1 MDSSA
6 KYCPPLPKETVPLF
20 DATQLPVRGWCE
32 GSRED
37 PLTGLIAFP
46 DFHSLLPREVSRILS
61 SGGLVALAI
70 GDVDGLKDHV
80 EHSNANDLTCFGHLA
95 GNRVMARLGDVT
107 RKWFHQQSFMAGCA
121 ATFGGDEVI
130 IAAAINDPTHF
141 YGTLIRLRDELA
153 VALPIS
159 VSFAFTVVA
168 PEHLPPDQSGRGWK
182 HVFTDRLLAGVDRCL
197 FAHKAARR
205 LGGDGGVI
213 AVTDVPYSDAETA
226 TLAGLQSLP
235 SGDEVLHAIAR
246 PVPDG
251 PMLLPC
257 LGPLGQRGRRFR
269 VTSPS
274 GSRTAVVISWRGQA
288 ALPASTWLGVGPVAV
303 GLKPLRAV
311 SAAGVPD
318 DLGLALGSACLSWS
332 VLPAH
337 EQAQML
343 HLIRESSTL
352 DIRRARIKA
361 VLGAVASRSPRSS

>member
-6 KYCPPLPKETVPLF
+6 KHCPPLPKQTVPLF

-46 DFHSLLPREVSRILS
+46 DFHSLLPREVSRILG

-95 GNRVMARLGDVT
+95 GNRVMARLGAVT
-107 RKWFHQQSFMAGCA
+107 REWFHQQSFTAGCA

-130 IAAAINDPTHF
+130 IAAAVDDPAHF
-141 YGTLIRLRDELA
+141 YHAIMRLRDELA
-153 VALPIS
+153 IALPTP

-168 PEHLPPDQSGRGWK
+168 SGHLPSDRSRRGWK
-182 HVFTDRLLAGVDRCL
+182 HVFTDKLLAGVDRCL

-205 LGGDGGVI
+205 IGGEGGVI
-213 AVTDVPYSDAETA
+213 AVTDVPYSDAEA
-226 TLAGLQSLP
+226 GTLAGLQPLP
-235 SGDEVLHAIAR
+235 SGEEVLHAIAR

-251 PMLLPC
+251 PILLPC
-257 LGPLGQRGRRFR
+257 VGPLGLRGQRFR
-269 VTSPS
+269 ITSPA
-274 GSRTAVVISWRGQA
+274 GSRTAVVVSWRGQA
-288 ALPASTWLGVGPVAV
+288 ALPASTRLGVGPVAV
-303 GLKPLRAV
+303 VLKPLPAV
-311 SAAGVPD
+311 SAANVPD
-318 DLGLALGSACLSWS
+318 DLGLALGSAGLSWS

-361 VLGAVASRSPRSS
+361 AVGAVASRSPRLS